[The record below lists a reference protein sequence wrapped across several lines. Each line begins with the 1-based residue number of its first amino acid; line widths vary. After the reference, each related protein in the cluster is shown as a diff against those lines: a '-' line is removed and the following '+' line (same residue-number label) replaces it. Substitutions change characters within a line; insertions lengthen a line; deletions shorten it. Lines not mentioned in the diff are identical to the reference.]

1 MPLPLPFL
9 PPTDISLVEENSDL
23 EQRIAAKIIPK
34 VESFLISREVQGGG
48 NDSNGALKC
57 KFVSRFLFIFVFV

>member
-1 MPLPLPFL
+1 M
-9 PPTDISLVEENSDL
+9 EENSDL

-57 KFVSRFLFIFVFV
+57 KFVSPFLFLFSFLFSS